1 MQITE
6 QQIAEIFDYSR
17 FEPSKAMENIVRA
30 FEAKYLSAQKN
41 SREKISFE
49 EMTGD
54 TTAKVTRQQGKENLS
69 KDNQKKGK
77 FF

>member
-6 QQIAEIFDYSR
+6 QQISEIFDYSR
-17 FEPSKAMENIVRA
+17 FEPSKSMENIILA
-30 FEAKYLSAQKN
+30 FNAKYLSAQKN
-41 SREKISFE
+41 SREKITFE

-54 TTAKVTRQQGKENLS
+54 TKAKVTKQRGKENLS

>member
-6 QQIAEIFDYSR
+6 LQIAEIFDYSR
-17 FEPSKAMENIVRA
+17 FEPSNAMENIIRA
-30 FEAKYLSAQKN
+30 FEAKYLSAEKN

-49 EMTGD
+49 EMTGE
-54 TTAKVTRQQGKENLS
+54 TASKVTKQQGKENLS

>member
-17 FEPSKAMENIVRA
+17 FEPSKAMENIIRD

-49 EMTGD
+49 EMTGG
-54 TTAKVTRQQGKENLS
+54 TTSKITKQPDKENLS
-69 KDNQKKGK
+69 KGSEKKGK